1 MNIEKWTAAMQEAL
15 QKAFQ
20 EVLSMSRQVVD
31 IEDLLLALIE
41 DTSGIFYRVL
51 VKADVDIA
59 GLINYLENKRQQKP
73 VVEGVDES
81 QLRISYDLNQ
91 FRRPVPAQE
100 PSPLPV
106 WLPQPPCPHLRGLR
120 CPWRNGK
127 ALQPWHPFL

>member
-59 GLINYLENKRQQKP
+59 GLIN
-73 VVEGVDES
+73 
-81 QLRISYDLNQ
+81 
-91 FRRPVPAQE
+91 
-100 PSPLPV
+100 
-106 WLPQPPCPHLRGLR
+106 CCRG
-120 CPWRNGK
+120 C
-127 ALQPWHPFL
+127 